1 MDLLPEG
8 EGKDQPIW
16 FLSITGVG
24 AEDAFVDFCSKS
36 HRFVGYILNGPNV
49 LCSMRDDR
57 NLPIPS

>member
-8 EGKDQPIW
+8 EGKEQPIW
-16 FLSITGVG
+16 FLSITGVE
-24 AEDAFVDFCSKS
+24 AEDAFVGFAQKAIDLWGTS
-36 HRFVGYILNGPNV
+36 LNGPNL